1 MSSTIFNVA
10 VDEVVRNW
18 VLMVAVYAGG
28 PAGWGREVIHH
39 KKFFYV
45 DGSLVASTDPEYLQG
60 ELKTII
66 SFCQRGAPYQ
76 FW

>member
-45 DGSLVASTDPEYLQG
+45 DGSLVASTDPE
-60 ELKTII
+60 
-66 SFCQRGAPYQ
+66 
-76 FW
+76 